1 MCVLVT
7 NRWTGSSAQN
17 PFVKGKSPDF
27 MGKRNIP
34 MGNLEECGFRFV
46 PKTYNTPLEVDV
58 EELEGSS
65 WLESHTLPAFQEQR
79 RRRLRDLH

>member
-1 MCVLVT
+1 
-7 NRWTGSSAQN
+7 
-17 PFVKGKSPDF
+17 
-27 MGKRNIP
+27 